1 MDEAEK
7 YQQRVQAIE
16 DKRRKQQDDEKAR
29 REMEEE
35 WLTQAQRKRKSL
47 RDQWLSE
54 NPQPVPGRSAENY
67 TEELPTEEDIVEVIE
82 STSYTVT
89 NAQNHSQADIEE
101 GGIQDIIRAAG
112 GQLPGPVMERVLHEN
127 GLEGRSVLGMV
138 AVQVERDSKT
148 GVTKI
153 RSVVPVSGAPRAL
166 GETVFNDSRKSV
178 HHVGGAEGQP
188 SAEELGQ
195 LLSVLNDVGMQ
206 VLLDEIPVVPQ
217 QKAEEKIEVGGGME
231 EEVDNV
237 EDPATPTSLGYTEEE
252 VEVVE
257 HEDDEMDEEVEIGV
271 VEIVE
276 GPTRLTDLGYA
287 EEKVEDLGCEDDEM
301 DKETGVGQV
310 DLVEGTVTLTFLGY
324 TEVKSEREGLGHED
338 DRELVEVERV
348 IISDAGEEEIVLQS
362 PVLGSETEPFLGYT
376 EQKVE
381 AVGHEDDE
389 EDVSGLVVFVEGPVP
404 PVILGYTQEEVEDL
418 GHENDPPRP
427 TPRYRAEE
435 TGKRASKH
443 NTKCCSI
450 M

>member
-1 MDEAEK
+1 
-7 YQQRVQAIE
+7 
-16 DKRRKQQDDEKAR
+16 
-29 REMEEE
+29 MEEE
-35 WLTQAQRKRKSL
+35 WLMQAQRKRKSL

-54 NPQPVPGRSAENY
+54 NPQPVPGHSAENY

-101 GGIQDIIRAAG
+101 GGIQDVIRAAG

-138 AVQVERDSKT
+138 TVQVERDSKT

-195 LLSVLNDVGMQ
+195 LLSVINDVGMQ

-217 QKAEEKIEVGGGME
+217 QKAEEKIEAGSGME
-231 EEVDNV
+231 EEV
-237 EDPATPTSLGYTEEE
+237 EDPATPTTLGYTEEE
-252 VEVVE
+252 VEVVGYKV
-257 HEDDEMDEEVEIGV
+257 DEMDKEIEIGV
-271 VEIVE
+271 AEIVE
-276 GPTRLTDLGYA
+276 GPIRPTDLGYT
-287 EEKVEDLGCEDDEM
+287 EEKVEDLGYEDDEM

-324 TEVKSEREGLGHED
+324 TEVKSESEGLGHED

-376 EQKVE
+376 EQEVE
-381 AVGHEDDE
+381 AVVHEDGE

-418 GHENDPPRP
+418 GHVDDPPRP

>member
-1 MDEAEK
+1 
-7 YQQRVQAIE
+7 
-16 DKRRKQQDDEKAR
+16 
-29 REMEEE
+29 MEEE
-35 WLTQAQRKRKSL
+35 WLMQAQRKRKSL

-67 TEELPTEEDIVEVIE
+67 TEELSTEEDIVEVIE

-101 GGIQDIIRAAG
+101 GGIQDVIRAAG
-112 GQLPGPVMERVLHEN
+112 GQLHGPVMERVLHEN

-138 AVQVERDSKT
+138 TVQVERDSKT

-195 LLSVLNDVGMQ
+195 LLSVINDVGMQ

-231 EEVDNV
+231 EEV
-237 EDPATPTSLGYTEEE
+237 EDPATLTTLGSTEEE
-252 VEVVE
+252 VEVVGYKV
-257 HEDDEMDEEVEIGV
+257 DEMDEEIEIGV
-271 VEIVE
+271 AEIVE
-276 GPTRLTDLGYA
+276 GPIRPTALGYTG
-287 EEKVEDLGCEDDEM
+287 EKVEDLGYEDDEM

-324 TEVKSEREGLGHED
+324 TEVKSESEGLGHED
-338 DRELVEVERV
+338 DRELLEVERV

-376 EQKVE
+376 EQEVE
-381 AVGHEDDE
+381 AVVHEDGE

-418 GHENDPPRP
+418 GHEDDPPRP

-435 TGKRASKH
+435 TEASKH

>member
-16 DKRRKQQDDEKAR
+16 DKRRKQQDDEKAK

-35 WLTQAQRKRKSL
+35 WLMQAQHKRKSL

-54 NPQPVPGRSAENY
+54 NPQPVPGRSAEDY
-67 TEELPTEEDIVEVIE
+67 TEELPTGEDIVEVIE

-89 NAQNHSQADIEE
+89 NAQSHNQADIEE

-178 HHVGGAEGQP
+178 HHVGRAEGQP

-195 LLSVLNDVGMQ
+195 LLSVINDVGMQ

-237 EDPATPTSLGYTEEE
+237 EDPATPTSLGYTEE
-252 VEVVE
+252 
-257 HEDDEMDEEVEIGV
+257 
-271 VEIVE
+271 
-276 GPTRLTDLGYA
+276 
-287 EEKVEDLGCEDDEM
+287 KVEDLVCEDDEM

-324 TEVKSEREGLGHED
+324 TEVKSESEGLGHED

-362 PVLGSETEPFLGYT
+362 PVLGSETEPFLGCT

-418 GHENDPPRP
+418 GHEDDPPRP
-427 TPRYRAEE
+427 TPRHRAEE

>member
-1 MDEAEK
+1 
-7 YQQRVQAIE
+7 
-16 DKRRKQQDDEKAR
+16 
-29 REMEEE
+29 
-35 WLTQAQRKRKSL
+35 
-47 RDQWLSE
+47 
-54 NPQPVPGRSAENY
+54 
-67 TEELPTEEDIVEVIE
+67 
-82 STSYTVT
+82 
-89 NAQNHSQADIEE
+89 
-101 GGIQDIIRAAG
+101 
-112 GQLPGPVMERVLHEN
+112 
-127 GLEGRSVLGMV
+127 MV

-166 GETVFNDSRKSV
+166 GETVFNDSRKTV
-178 HHVGGAEGQP
+178 HHVGGEEGQP

-195 LLSVLNDVGMQ
+195 LLSVINDVGMQ

-217 QKAEEKIEVGGGME
+217 QKAEEKIEAGSGME
-231 EEVDNV
+231 EEV
-237 EDPATPTSLGYTEEE
+237 EDPATPTTLGYTEEE
-252 VEVVE
+252 VEVVGYKV
-257 HEDDEMDEEVEIGV
+257 DEMDKEIEIGV

-276 GPTRLTDLGYA
+276 GPIRLTDLGYA
-287 EEKVEDLGCEDDEM
+287 EEKVEDLGYEDDEM

-324 TEVKSEREGLGHED
+324 TEVKSESEGLGHED
-338 DRELVEVERV
+338 DRELVEVEWV

-376 EQKVE
+376 EQEVE
-381 AVGHEDDE
+381 AVVHEDGE

-418 GHENDPPRP
+418 GHVDDPPRP

>member
-1 MDEAEK
+1 MSSVCFSNWIRELWRSTRCDELDAMIYQILTVTFSEPCLKWKRQRRFPTPLEKIRCWLSDVLQLFVAEKHRPNMDEAEK
-7 YQQRVQAIE
+7 YQQRVHAIA
-16 DKRRKQQDDEKAR
+16 DKRRKQQVDEKAR

-67 TEELPTEEDIVEVIE
+67 TELPTEEDIVEVIE

-89 NAQNHSQADIEE
+89 NAQSNRQADIEE

-112 GQLPGPVMERVLHEN
+112 GQLSGPVMERVIHEN

-138 AVQVERDSKT
+138 TVQVERDSKT

-195 LLSVLNDVGMQ
+195 LLSVINDVGMQ

-237 EDPATPTSLGYTEEE
+237 EDPATPTTLGYTE
-252 VEVVE
+252 
-257 HEDDEMDEEVEIGV
+257 
-271 VEIVE
+271 
-276 GPTRLTDLGYA
+276 
-287 EEKVEDLGCEDDEM
+287 
-301 DKETGVGQV
+301 
-310 DLVEGTVTLTFLGY
+310 
-324 TEVKSEREGLGHED
+324 
-338 DRELVEVERV
+338 
-348 IISDAGEEEIVLQS
+348 
-362 PVLGSETEPFLGYT
+362 
-376 EQKVE
+376 
-381 AVGHEDDE
+381 
-389 EDVSGLVVFVEGPVP
+389 
-404 PVILGYTQEEVEDL
+404 
-418 GHENDPPRP
+418 
-427 TPRYRAEE
+427 
-435 TGKRASKH
+435 
-443 NTKCCSI
+443 
-450 M
+450 